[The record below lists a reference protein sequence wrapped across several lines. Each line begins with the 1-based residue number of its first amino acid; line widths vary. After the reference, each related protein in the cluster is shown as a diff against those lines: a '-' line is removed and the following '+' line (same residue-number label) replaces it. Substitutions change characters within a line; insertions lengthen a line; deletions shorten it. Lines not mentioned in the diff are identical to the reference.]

1 MTLTSATHRHVT
13 HLATFTAAWLLTALH
28 ATIAAAADTG
38 TANTSSDAGAANSAP
53 GDADLGELL
62 MELQLDAIPLWRYA
76 AGLGCILLGLVFRG
90 LIVRQVTRPLRLL
103 FKQSDAEFDES
114 ILDGLRAPLSWLEM
128 IAAIWLGLVFLDLPA
143 SLESKLGTLFVTI
156 ATFLGA
162 WLVFR
167 LIDVG
172 VAALDSYAE
181 DTEAT
186 MDDQLVPVVRR
197 ALRVIV
203 ILLTGVLIIQHLG
216 YNVTSLVAGLGI
228 GGLAVA
234 LAARE
239 MLSNWFGSLMIFTDR
254 PFQVGDWVKTKH
266 GEGTVAEVG
275 MRSTRIQT
283 FDKTMITVPN
293 SDVANS
299 AIENLQN
306 RPNWRVNN
314 TVGLVYSTTHD
325 QLQYV
330 LSEFDTYL
338 RNHQM
343 VDTETVRVHF
353 SGFLDSSLEI
363 TFAAFFHT
371 DDIAVWRDLRQEV
384 FLKLMEI
391 VEDAGTEFAFPSRS
405 VYIESDDIEPEGP
418 PGNQPASNA
427 AHSTDETT

>member
-1 MTLTSATHRHVT
+1 MSTLRNCYRWTATTLAWIAAMVSTSV
-13 HLATFTAAWLLTALH
+13 
-28 ATIAAAADTG
+28 AAAADTG
-38 TANTSSDAGAANSAP
+38 TGDAGSNASPDAAP
-53 GDADLGELL
+53 ADLGELL
-62 MELQLDAIPLWRYA
+62 MELQLSAIPLWRYA
-76 AGLGCILLGLVFRG
+76 TGLGCILLGLIFRG
-90 LIVRQVTRPLRLL
+90 FIVRQVTRPLRLL

-128 IAAIWLGLVFLDLPA
+128 IAAIWLGLIFLDLPA
-143 SLESKLGTLFVTI
+143 GLESKLGTIFVTL

-162 WLVFR
+162 WLIFR
-167 LIDVG
+167 FIDVG

-338 RNHQM
+338 RDHQM

-391 VEDAGTEFAFPSRS
+391 VEEAGTEFAFPSRS
-405 VYIESDDIEPEGP
+405 VYIESDDIDSERA
-418 PGNQPASNA
+418 PGNQPVSHT